1 MLIEINQWIKNNVTY
16 TVISFYISLERVLHN
31 QCVGNLNILC
41 ISWIP
46 SRKVETN
53 YKLVFLILSNR
64 LHRLWTDLSSVVI
77 AEVVI
82 IIILTGCILYCIAQ
96 KGRRYKLSA
105 LRASM
110 QMRSSFC
117 LTVHTVCLSTT
128 INQLLK
134 LQDITQRENYDRI
147 VTSYLNIHI
156 CGI

>member
-31 QCVGNLNILC
+31 QCVCNLNILC

-53 YKLVFLILSNR
+53 SKLVFLILSNR
-64 LHRLWTDLSSVVI
+64 LHRLWIDLSSVVI
-77 AEVVI
+77 AEVVVI
-82 IIILTGCILYCIAQ
+82 IIPTGCIAQ
-96 KGRRYKLSA
+96 KGRRYKLPT
-105 LRASM
+105 LRASPSM